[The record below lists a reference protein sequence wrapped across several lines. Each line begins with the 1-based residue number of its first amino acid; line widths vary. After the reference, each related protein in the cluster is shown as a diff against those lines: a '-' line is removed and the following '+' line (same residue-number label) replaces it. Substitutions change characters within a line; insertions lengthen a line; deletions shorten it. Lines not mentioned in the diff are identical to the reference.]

1 MSAEQL
7 AQLIAAAEIQS
18 RTFKIMG
25 SDGGTVDV
33 YTSLLA
39 PGVQLFE
46 LYGGKDSPKQMR
58 GQLIRLTKDRVEP
71 LSAAH

>member
-1 MSAEQL
+1 
-7 AQLIAAAEIQS
+7 
-18 RTFKIMG
+18 MG